1 MVRRACVYLWP
12 GTAPLLVRPTI
23 VGWLGSAAM
32 AVVFHLALA
41 ATILWPEWLSPVE
54 RGLLWA
60 ALGVAW
66 LSGVAWSYELVRGR
80 SKRDPRDTSPD
91 SFPQAMHAYLAG
103 NLAHAES
110 LVRAILR
117 KSPRDVEAALL
128 LATIWR
134 RRGQLDAAEK
144 LLRNLAR
151 LEMAQP
157 WLWEIQRELMRV
169 GESREEQPPEVES
182 TQEDKKHVGGEPAVQ
197 YSSQTSWAKACPS
210 NSVQTICRESE
221 PASKAA

>member
-1 MVRRACVYLWP
+1 
-12 GTAPLLVRPTI
+12 
-23 VGWLGSAAM
+23 M

-66 LSGVAWSYELVRGR
+66 LSGVAWSYKLIRGR
-80 SKRDPRDTSPD
+80 SKRDQRDTSPD

-128 LATIWR
+128 LATLWR
-134 RRGQLDAAEK
+134 RRGQLNASEK

-157 WLWEIQRELMRV
+157 WLWEIQRELVRIQQ
-169 GESREEQPPEVES
+169 SREEQSTEVES
-182 TQEDKKHVGGEPAVQ
+182 TQNDKKHPGGEPAVQ
-197 YSSQTSWAKACPS
+197 HSPQTSWAKACPS
-210 NSVQTICRESE
+210 SPLQPPCRESE
-221 PASKAA
+221 AASKAA